1 MTLTDRLDG
10 VRAGTALA
18 PEVREAIGA
27 TLAELARAGVA
38 RRALSPGDTFPDFLL
53 PDTDGKLVGLNDLLG
68 GGPAV
73 VTFFRGV
80 WCPYCSATLDALRDA
95 LPEIEAAGGTLAAV
109 TPETGGRALEAKLRH
124 RAGYRILADVDHG
137 LAAACGVAFR
147 VPEPYRRLL
156 MTAGLDLT
164 ERQGNGAWL
173 LPMPA
178 AFVLRP
184 SGEVAWAFVDADFT
198 RRAEPAEVIAALRR
212 LAAGGRDQGQAAPRS
227 FHRKNV

>member
-1 MTLTDRLDG
+1 MLKDMLDG
-10 VRAGTALA
+10 VRAGAALKPA
-18 PEVREAIGA
+18 VGEAVGA
-27 TLAELARAGVA
+27 TLAELKRTGVA
-38 RRALSPGDTFPDFLL
+38 RRALAPGSNFPPFLL
-53 PDTDGKLVGLNDLLG
+53 PDTEGRLVGLSDLLA

-73 VTFFRGV
+73 VTFFRGT
-80 WCPYCSATLDALRDA
+80 WCPYCSATLDALREA
-95 LPEIEAAGGTLAAV
+95 MPEIEAVGGTLAAV

-124 RAGYRILADVDHG
+124 GASYRILADVDHG

-156 MTAGLDLT
+156 MAAGLNLT

-184 SGEVAWAFVDADFT
+184 SGKIAWAFVDPDFT
-198 RRAEPAEVIAALRR
+198 RRAEPAEMIAVLHRIAVGARSSSE
-212 LAAGGRDQGQAAPRS
+212 AAPRS